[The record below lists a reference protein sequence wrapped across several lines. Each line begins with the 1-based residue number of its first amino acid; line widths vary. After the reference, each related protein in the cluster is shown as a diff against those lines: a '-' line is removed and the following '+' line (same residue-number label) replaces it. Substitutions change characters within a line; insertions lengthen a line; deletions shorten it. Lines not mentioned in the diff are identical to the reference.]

1 MRLAPACAVFAF
13 AAVGLASTT
22 AHASDDD
29 LALRPRHKDYQSPQH
44 FYLELRF
51 APYKP
56 QIDDAPG
63 LHETPDNNT
72 SATPW
77 KDTFR
82 DFPRLLPAIE
92 FDWQIFRI
100 PYLGTVGLGASFGY
114 TRMSA
119 SAPKLDPDNTAS
131 NEPSGTKTYME
142 VFPMYA
148 VAVLRAD
155 VFMRQMGIPFVPY
168 GKFGIGY
175 IPWRTFTDG
184 GTSYQDQP
192 DGSTVYGKG
201 QTWGVHVAAGIAF
214 QLDVIDLYTAK
225 NLDQTLGIN
234 HTYLYGEWMFANYR
248 GIGQS
253 NVLWVGTSTWVT
265 GLAFEF

>member
-13 AAVGLASTT
+13 AAIGLASTT
-22 AHASDDD
+22 ASAADDD
-29 LALRPRHKDYQSPQH
+29 LILRPRHKQFESPQH

-56 QIDDAPG
+56 QIDDDPA
-63 LHETPDNNT
+63 LHANPDLGVSN
-72 SATPW
+72 TPW

-82 DFPRLLPAIE
+82 DNARLLAALE
-92 FDWQIFRI
+92 FDWQIFRL
-100 PYLGTVGLGASFGY
+100 PYIGTVGAGASIGY

-119 SAPKLDPDNTAS
+119 KAPKLDPAAPLN
-131 NEPSGTKTYME
+131 NEPSGSNTTLE
-142 VFPMYA
+142 LFPMYA
-148 VAVLRAD
+148 IAVLRAD
-155 VFMRQMGIPFVPY
+155 VFMREMGIPFVPY
-168 GKFGIGY
+168 GKAGIGY
-175 IPWRTFTDG
+175 VPWRTFTEG
-184 GTSYQDQP
+184 GTSYSETP
-192 DGSTVYGKG
+192 DGTVHGKG
-201 QTWGVHVAAGIAF
+201 QTWGLHLAVGLAF
-214 QLDVIDLYTAK
+214 QLDVIDRYTAK

-234 HTYLYGEWMFANYR
+234 HSYLYGEWMFANYR